1 MKVSIIIPAYKQEKT
16 ILKDIENISKV
27 MSHTRWDY
35 EIICVVDGFL
45 DKTFENASKTND
57 SKIKVIGYEKNK
69 GKGYAVRY
77 GMARSD
83 GDIVAFIDAGMD
95 INPNGISLLL
105 EHMIW
110 YDADVI
116 VGSKRHSA
124 SKVDY
129 PFVRKLYSFIYQI
142 LVRILFGL
150 RIKDTQ
156 VGLKIFKREVLLKV
170 LPRLVVKRYA
180 FDIEI
185 LAVSR
190 YLGFSK
196 IYDAPVEINFDFH
209 NTNFN
214 PAKLIFNSNIWKML
228 IDTIAVFYRMKFL
241 NYYSDKSKRLW
252 KYDKELEMRVN
263 TGEMKQN
270 EI

>member
-16 ILKDIENISKV
+16 ILKDIENISEV

-35 EIICVVDGFL
+35 EIICIVDGFL
-45 DKTFENASKTND
+45 DKTFENASKTKD
-57 SKIKVIGYEKNK
+57 PKIHVYGYEVNK
-69 GKGYAVRY
+69 GKGYAIRY
-77 GMARSD
+77 GMARS
-83 GDIVAFIDAGMD
+83 GGNLVAFIDAGMD

-129 PFVRKLYSFIYQI
+129 PFVRKIYSFFYQM

-150 RIKDTQ
+150 NIKDTQ

-190 YLGFSK
+190 YLGFGR
-196 IYDAPVEINFDFH
+196 IYDAPVEINFDFS

-214 PAKLIFNSNIWKML
+214 PAKLIFNANIWKMI
-228 IDTIAVFYRMKFL
+228 IDTIAVFYRMKIL
-241 NYYSDKSKRLW
+241 NYYADNSKRLW
-252 KYDKELEMRVN
+252 KFDKDLDMRVN

-270 EI
+270 EV